1 MDPIPRSI
9 RPVLIRFR
17 NRTFM
22 KTNLIFAAALLAGL
36 SVAKA
41 QLSYSFDQFDYGT
54 NPDQPSAGGPLVRTD
69 TVQSQVFD
77 IGGGVT
83 MTMAWAWPN
92 SDSGQPPARYDIVVD
107 ERFIDPGPDGIAG
120 DGSNTDPNSADDV
133 GLTLRLQNG
142 ASSTGSTATG
152 DSNNGIYTFTFSEP
166 VFLNGWDAGGLDY
179 GGPSAAEHTKINF
192 FADAAQTVLVAADTI
207 ENLSWDNIN
216 SVVDNSQGALIDDT
230 ITDGDGYHLLAT
242 RSGGQF
248 ESLFQFGI
256 TTTPI
261 RVVTMEVYATN
272 NAPINYRNVGD
283 TPAADG
289 LVIDLTANPGASD
302 PDNAALDASTDIFT
316 SGRSFHFGLVNFTP
330 LCELDIVSA
339 SATNVAIDAA
349 GAITY
354 DLDVEVSATNP
365 PAGDITVSAG
375 GQTATIAA
383 GATTTTVTGISLDE
397 DGPFSVTT
405 TFDSDP
411 ACSDTD
417 IYDAAVIQRCST
429 DNVGGTVFLDTNNNG
444 TDDTEAGVPF
454 VPVRAYDETNALVGF
469 GVTNSVGDF
478 TLTLLDGT
486 TLLDMTDFLDGVRV
500 EFGVDQDLPV
510 RPGTAGG
517 GGLIQVLP
525 DPVGNCDLDLAI
537 SDPGATTKEIGN
549 VVFIDKDFDGVQ
561 DGCDVPLPNA
571 DVALYTA
578 AGDLVATAQTD
589 ANGFYL
595 FSSDTTG
602 VDTPSSIFGLSELL
616 PDVAGGADK
625 EFCVVIGNQGA
636 TPQFVDGILT
646 VDGVR
651 YELATA
657 NVADTGIGSVAEEAD
672 SDGLEGDVAGLT
684 GVLNACTT
692 IPAGAGGCNIQ
703 DVDFGVVI
711 QLPRVGNLVF
721 IDVNGDGN
729 YDAGIDTP
737 VSGIN
742 VQLFLAGTDPIANPN
757 AFVDES
763 ITRSD
768 TGNVGC
774 FELRASL
781 AAFTLGETDYF
792 VYIPPSQFVGTALE
806 GTLSVPGN
814 GGDDQADDNIGENGI
829 DSSSPATTGISSN
842 TITLIPGGEPINEAG
857 VVCSTFEE
865 DNNLD
870 STVDF
875 GFTPAA
881 ATFGF
886 GNLVFMDVNGDGNF
900 DPGIDMG
907 VAGVLVQIFREAGAT
922 DVSVGFDNTDDDGF
936 WRIDGLPAGTY
947 YALVRGDN
955 FGSSFAPLFGKL
967 SSPGAGGDNGIDD
980 TAANGDEN
988 GIDDADPATNG
999 IRSSDIVLG
1008 PLEPVG
1014 ETGATGPV
1022 SPSDEPDNRFDST
1035 VDFGFITPVGVGNLV
1050 FCDENGD
1057 GNYDPAEGETGINGV
1072 TVEIYSA
1079 GDIPGTDD
1087 PAGSD
1092 ITTGGGFW
1100 EVNGLVPGDY
1110 FAFIPGDEFTTTGAL
1125 VGKNSSPGNGADTTT
1140 DDNGDENGL
1149 DTPGPNGGI
1158 SSSDFTL
1165 TLGDSAGEP
1174 GASGPAGTN
1183 TPDENVNTTIDFGF
1197 APGKATNFAAFA
1209 ASNGLTGAD
1218 ATPAADPDM
1227 DGRSNLEEFAL
1238 CLIPGSGLNGAAV
1251 DGGDSTYPGFC
1262 IESDGSI
1269 IDGTFLR
1276 PLGVSGLTYNLE
1288 FTDTLADPTV
1298 FASVTIDG
1306 GNSTFVDQGDGTEL
1320 VTITDVEAAT
1330 ALTSGAGFVRLSI
1343 TLDSPAETATTKPQ
1357 GWLTHTVTPNCESFA
1372 FPFEDKS
1379 IYTGKGTLSGDT
1391 LTLDPTTLAAG
1402 DDFAAALAATGA
1414 RYYIE
1419 VTEGDNIGH
1428 RVEIVP
1434 GSTANTIMLAV
1445 DGDPCGG
1452 PVDGT
1457 LATLPADLSGDL
1469 ITVRR
1474 YRTIDELFPPADYTA
1489 GGDSDTGANLLFFDP
1504 NDQAFITF
1512 FLLDDGTNPPK
1523 WVQVGSTADRGAD
1536 IVPPGRGVFTHNK
1549 APAASFDLLEIGTVR
1564 CNPSVQPLKAGFTFV
1579 AATHPVATSPA
1590 DRAMVATTFTGT
1602 TDPDTADQLLFWKG
1616 DADPGA
1622 TGYDARFYLVHDDG
1636 TNPALDQWTDTDD
1649 VNILDRNELDDFG
1662 ADRSAIYD
1670 AENANLTYLVPVPFT
1685 TN

>member
-1 MDPIPRSI
+1 M
-9 RPVLIRFR
+9 RP
-17 NRTFM
+17 TP
-22 KTNLIFAAALLAGL
+22 L
-36 SVAKA
+36 S
-41 QLSYSFDQFDYGT
+41 D
-54 NPDQPSAGGPLVRTD
+54 
-69 TVQSQVFD
+69 
-77 IGGGVT
+77 
-83 MTMAWAWPN
+83 
-92 SDSGQPPARYDIVVD
+92 
-107 ERFIDPGPDGIAG
+107 
-120 DGSNTDPNSADDV
+120 
-133 GLTLRLQNG
+133 
-142 ASSTGSTATG
+142 
-152 DSNNGIYTFTFSEP
+152 
-166 VFLNGWDAGGLDY
+166 
-179 GGPSAAEHTKINF
+179 
-192 FADAAQTVLVAADTI
+192 
-207 ENLSWDNIN
+207 
-216 SVVDNSQGALIDDT
+216 
-230 ITDGDGYHLLAT
+230 
-242 RSGGQF
+242 
-248 ESLFQFGI
+248 
-256 TTTPI
+256 
-261 RVVTMEVYATN
+261 
-272 NAPINYRNVGD
+272 
-283 TPAADG
+283 
-289 LVIDLTANPGASD
+289 
-302 PDNAALDASTDIFT
+302 
-316 SGRSFHFGLVNFTP
+316 FGL
-330 LCELDIVSA
+330 
-339 SATNVAIDAA
+339 
-349 GAITY
+349 
-354 DLDVEVSATNP
+354 
-365 PAGDITVSAG
+365 
-375 GQTATIAA
+375 
-383 GATTTTVTGISLDE
+383 
-397 DGPFSVTT
+397 
-405 TFDSDP
+405 
-411 ACSDTD
+411 
-417 IYDAAVIQRCST
+417 
-429 DNVGGTVFLDTNNNG
+429 
-444 TDDTEAGVPF
+444 
-454 VPVRAYDETNALVGF
+454 
-469 GVTNSVGDF
+469 TNSVGDF

-486 TLLDMTDFLDGVRV
+486 TLLDMTNFFDGVRV

-510 RPGTAGG
+510 RPGTAGE

-537 SDPGATTKEIGN
+537 SDPDATTKEIGN

-602 VDTPSSIFGLSELL
+602 VDTSSSIFGLSELL

-625 EFCVVIGNQGA
+625 EFCVVVGNQGA

-721 IDVNGDGN
+721 IDVDGDGN

-768 TGNVGC
+768 PGNVGC

-781 AAFTLGETDYF
+781 AAFTVGDTDYF

-829 DSSSPATTGISSN
+829 DSLSPATTGIRST
-842 TITLIPGGEPINEAG
+842 TIELIPGGEPTNEAG
-857 VVCSTFEE
+857 VVCTTFTD
-865 DNNLD
+865 DNNID

-881 ATFGF
+881 ATGGIGNLVFNDVNNDGIFQPGTESGIDGVTVILTKDNGTFVASTTTSGGGCYLFSGVPADNDYVITVVQENFGDGEPLFGLFSSLGISAAGDDTVGENGVDAADPADNGVSTNPFAFTPGSAPTASSSPAEDGKLSATDDGSDADFDLTVDFGFAPPATYGF

-907 VAGVLVQIFREAGAT
+907 VAGALIQIFREAGAT
-922 DVSVGFDNTDDDGF
+922 DVSVGFDNTDGDGF

-947 YALVRGDN
+947 YALVRSDN

-1014 ETGATGPV
+1014 ETGAVGPV
-1022 SPSDEPDNRFDST
+1022 SPTDEPDNRFDST

-1100 EVNGLVPGDY
+1100 EVNGLAPGDY

-1251 DGGDSTYPGFC
+1251 DGGDPTYPGFC

-1298 FASVTIDG
+1298 FASVTIDE

-1320 VTITDVEAAT
+1320 VTITDVEVAT
-1330 ALTSGAGFVRLSI
+1330 ALTSGTGFVRLSI

-1434 GSTANTIMLAV
+1434 GSTANTIMLAA

-1504 NDQAFITF
+1504 NDQAFTTF

-1549 APAASFDLLEIGTVR
+1549 PPADSFDLLEVGTVR

-1590 DRAMVATTFTGT
+1590 DRAMVDTTFTGT
-1602 TDPDTADQLLFWKG
+1602 TDPDTADQLLFWNG
-1616 DADPGA
+1616 DVVPGDS
-1622 TGYDARFYLVHDDG
+1622 GYDARFYLVHDDG

-1670 AENANLTYLVPVPFT
+1670 VENANLDYLVPAPFT